1 MKKFYKLFLM
11 YSIYLFFLNI
21 KRNLMQIINR
31 NPNDQ
36 YYLIEIPILLF
47 NVNLL
52 IYVNIILNFNYTI
65 NNINKY

>member
-21 KRNLMQIINR
+21 KRNLMQIVNR

-36 YYLIEIPILLF
+36 YQLIEIPILLF

>member
-1 MKKFYKLFLM
+1 
-11 YSIYLFFLNI
+11 
-21 KRNLMQIINR
+21 MQIINR

-36 YYLIEIPILLF
+36 YQLIEIPILLF

>member
-36 YYLIEIPILLF
+36 YQLIEIPILLF

>member
-52 IYVNIILNFNYTI
+52 IYVNIILNFNYII

>member
-11 YSIYLFFLNI
+11 YSFYLFFLNI

-36 YYLIEIPILLF
+36 YQLIEIPILLF

>member
-36 YYLIEIPILLF
+36 YQLIEIPILLF

-52 IYVNIILNFNYTI
+52 IYVNVILNFNYTI

>member
-36 YYLIEIPILLF
+36 YQLIEIPILLF

-65 NNINKY
+65 NNINKH